1 LGLKRRSGDVEMTRE
16 EQCAKIHEAIENID
30 FKGNLIDYV
39 PYGSGHINDTF
50 LVRFMEES
58 GSIKRYILQRMNHET
73 FKNPEQLMENI
84 FGITKFIRKK
94 IEENHGDVNRE
105 TLNIITTQTGQSF
118 YKDSIG
124 SYWRG
129 YLFIE
134 NADCYDSVK
143 NPDDFYQSAVAFGN
157 FQYQLADYPAHTLH
171 ETIPDFHNTP
181 VRFHNL
187 IKAIETDRMGR
198 VKEVSDE
205 IRFALEREEFTHVL
219 INLYTEGKL
228 PLKVTHNDTKLNNVM
243 IDHVTKKGLCVID
256 LDTVMPGFSAN
267 DFGDSIRFGASTG
280 AEDETDLSKVNFD
293 MELYKIFTKGF
304 LEGCKGS
311 LTDTELSM
319 LPTGAKMMTLECG
332 IRFLTDYLEGDTY
345 FKIHRE
351 KHNLDRCRTQFKL
364 VADMEKNWDVMQE
377 GLGAKGRIICQY

>member
-1 LGLKRRSGDVEMTRE
+1 MTRQ
-16 EQCAKIHEAIENID
+16 EQCAKIKEAIDNIAFEGTYVD
-30 FKGNLIDYV
+30 HV

-50 LVRFMEES
+50 LVHFQEEN

-73 FKNPEQLMENI
+73 FKNPELLMENI
-84 FGITKFIRKK
+84 AGVTRFLRKK
-94 IEENHGDVNRE
+94 IERKHGDVNRE
-105 TLNIITTQTGQSF
+105 TLNIIPTKEGNNL

-143 NPDDFYQSAVAFGN
+143 NPADFYQSAVAFGN
-157 FQYQLADYPAHTLH
+157 FQYQLADYPAQTLH
-171 ETIPDFHNTP
+171 ETIPNFHNTP
-181 VRFHNL
+181 VRLQNL
-187 IKAIETDRMGR
+187 IKAIKADRLGR

-205 IRFALEREEFTHVL
+205 IRFILEREEFTLVL
-219 INLYTEGKL
+219 MELYAQEKL
-228 PLKVTHNDTKLNNVM
+228 PLKVTHNDTKLNNIM
-243 IDHVTKKGLCVID
+243 LDHDTQKGLCVID
-256 LDTVMPGFSAN
+256 LDTVMPGFSVN

-293 MELYKIFTKGF
+293 LELYKVFTKGF

-311 LTDTELSM
+311 LTDIELAM

-351 KHNLDRCRTQFKL
+351 KHNLDRCRTQLKL
-364 VADMEKNWDVMQE
+364 VEDMEQNWDAMKDVIRQ
-377 GLGAKGRIICQY
+377 AIS

>member
-1 LGLKRRSGDVEMTRE
+1 MTRE
-16 EQCAKIHEAIENID
+16 EQCEMINEAIENID
-30 FKGNLIDYV
+30 FEGTYLDHV
-39 PYGSGHINDTF
+39 PYGSGHINDTY
-50 LVRFMEES
+50 LIRFQGEK

-73 FKNPEQLMENI
+73 FKNPEQLMENVA
-84 FGITKFIRKK
+84 GVTKFLRRK
-94 IEENHGDVNRE
+94 IEQKHGDVNRE
-105 TLNIITTQTGQSF
+105 TLNIIPTKTGQNL
-118 YKDSIG
+118 YRDSVG

-143 NPDDFYQSAVAFGN
+143 SPDDFYQSAVAFGN
-157 FQYQLADYPAHTLH
+157 FQYQLADYPAYTLH
-171 ETIPDFHNTP
+171 ETIFNFHNTP
-181 VRFHNL
+181 VRLQNL
-187 IKAIETDRMGR
+187 KNAIEADRMGR
-198 VKEVSDE
+198 VKEVSAE
-205 IRFALEREEFTHVL
+205 IRFALEREEFTKVL
-219 INLYTEGKL
+219 MELYAQGKL

-243 IDHVTKKGLCVID
+243 IDHETKKGLCVID
-256 LDTVMPGFSAN
+256 LDTVMPGFSVN

-293 MELYKIFTKGF
+293 LELYKIYTKGF

-311 LTDTELSM
+311 LTDMELAM

-332 IRFLTDYLEGDTY
+332 LRFLTDYLEGDTY

-364 VADMEKNWDVMQE
+364 VADMEQNWDAMTEVINQAKSQE
-377 GLGAKGRIICQY
+377 

>member
-1 LGLKRRSGDVEMTRE
+1 MTRE
-16 EQCAKIHEAIENID
+16 EQCARINEAIENID
-30 FKGNLIDYV
+30 FKGTYIDHV
-39 PYGSGHINDTF
+39 SYGSGHINDTF
-50 LVRFMEES
+50 LVRFREES
-58 GSIKRYILQRMNHET
+58 GLVKRYILQRMNHET

-84 FGITKFIRKK
+84 AGVTQFLRKK
-94 IEENHGDVNRE
+94 IEQNHGDIDRE
-105 TLNIITTQTGQSF
+105 TLNIIHTKEGKNF

-134 NADCYDSVK
+134 DADCYDSVK
-143 NPDDFYQSAVAFGN
+143 SSEDFYQSAVTFGN
-157 FQYQLADYPAHTLH
+157 FQYQLADYPAYTLH
-171 ETIPDFHNTP
+171 ETIPNFHNTP
-181 VRFHNL
+181 LRLLNL
-187 IKAIETDRMGR
+187 KKAMEADRLGR
-198 VKEVSDE
+198 VKEVSAE

-219 INLYTEGKL
+219 MDLHAQGKL
-228 PLKVTHNDTKLNNVM
+228 PLKVTHNDTKLNNIM
-243 IDHVTKKGLCVID
+243 MDHETKKGLCVID

-293 MELYKIFTKGF
+293 LELYKIYTKGF
-304 LEGCKGS
+304 LEGCRGS
-311 LTDTELSM
+311 LTDIELAM

-345 FKIHRE
+345 FKIHRQ

-364 VADMEKNWDVMQE
+364 VADMEQNWDAMTDVIRQAIRQE
-377 GLGAKGRIICQY
+377 